1 MLKLNLL
8 LPLYSFGI
16 GTALIIIF
24 ALVCIGLVLIVLNI
38 MNNDKTKEEA
48 QNELQKPEED
58 NFR

>member
-1 MLKLNLL
+1 MLNLL
-8 LPLYSFGI
+8 LPLYSFGM
-16 GTALIIIF
+16 GTILIIIF

-48 QNELQKPEED
+48 QKELEESKEENQ